1 MKALWQYD
9 NGILDFKEVN
19 EPQIYFPDDIK
30 IKVHYST
37 IGIQDLFNFHK
48 WNLYSTQG
56 IAGYEMSGEI
66 VDLGSKAKE
75 EGFYVGQ
82 KVSGTPALFCGKC
95 VNCLKGEE
103 NNCLNIKPMNGT
115 ICQYVVWKSKQC
127 VPMEEDIDYK
137 SLCLLEP
144 VATVSQALNKMHIWD
159 DSNLCIFGGDF
170 NALVMIQLARFSGM
184 RNITVVEPKK
194 VNRDL
199 AKKLGAKYVLDPA
212 AENFETELMK
222 ITDFIGF
229 ENVAVTSTADT
240 SYVQSAIN
248 CAAKGAVILM
258 TVYFDKI
265 KEFSVNSVKMFSQ
278 NITITSSFLYTK
290 KILQET
296 KHILNRLNLDC
307 LIPVEYQAS
316 QAQKAWEEETKNRYP
331 RIGLKIDF

>member
-9 NGILDFKEVN
+9 NGILEFREVN
-19 EPQIYFPDDIK
+19 EPQVYFADDIK

-37 IGIQDLFNFHK
+37 IGIQDLKNFHK
-48 WNLYSTQG
+48 WNLYSRAG

-66 VDLGSKAKE
+66 VDLGEKAKQ
-75 EGFYVGQ
+75 EGFYIGQ

-95 VNCLKGEE
+95 VNCKNGNE
-103 NNCLNIKPMNGT
+103 NNCLSIKPQNGT
-115 ICQYVVWKSKQC
+115 VCQYVVWKSKQC
-127 VPMEEDIDYK
+127 VPVEDSVDYK

-144 VATVSQALNKMHIWD
+144 VATVSMALNKLRIWD

-194 VNRDL
+194 TNRDL
-199 AKKLGAKYVLDPA
+199 AKKLGAAHVLDPA
-212 AENFETELMK
+212 SENFETELMK

-248 CAAKGAVILM
+248 CAAKGATILM
-258 TVYFDKI
+258 TVYFDQI
-265 KEFSVNSVKMFSQ
+265 KEFSVNSVKLFSQ
-278 NITITSSFLYTK
+278 DITITSSFLYTR

-307 LIPVEYQAS
+307 LIPVEYKAS
-316 QAQKAWEEETKNRYP
+316 EAPKAWEEEQKFRYP
-331 RIGLKIDF
+331 RIGLKMDF